1 VLAHACFALRRRRR
15 AGEVPAFALPT
26 RMLTGRKEERLESTL
41 GVAAMLKRMAIMLI
55 TTGLIFGAVF
65 GFQVFKAKMIAQA
78 MTALSN
84 PPQTVS
90 TMTATLQEWRPQLEA
105 VGSIRAV
112 NGANLSSQASGIVS
126 ALHFESGADVA
137 EGAPLLELSTIDDVA
152 HLEALKAT
160 TELSRITYERDS
172 KLVKTNAVAAQTV
185 DTDKWTLKN
194 NEAQVAQQQALIDYK
209 SIKAP
214 FSGRLGI
221 RQVDL
226 GQYLAAGTTIVTL
239 QQLDP
244 VYVDFFLPQQA
255 LAQIKVGQRLVG
267 KIDAATRNVQV
278 RGTLKNPDHRLLP
291 GMFATV
297 DIDSG
302 LPQRLVTLPQTAIV
316 YNSYGNLVY
325 VIGDK
330 GEDAKGQPQPVARQ
344 TFVTT
349 GQTRGDQ
356 VALLTG
362 VKEGDVI
369 VTAGQL
375 KLRNDTPV
383 VVNNAVQPSND
394 VDPKPDDR

>member
-1 VLAHACFALRRRRR
+1 
-15 AGEVPAFALPT
+15 
-26 RMLTGRKEERLESTL
+26 
-41 GVAAMLKRMAIMLI
+41 MLKRMAIMLI

-65 GFQVFKAKMIAQA
+65 GFQAFKAKMIAQA

-126 ALHFESGADVA
+126 AIHFESGADVA
-137 EGAPLLELSTIDDVA
+137 ENAPLLELSTIDDVA

-172 KLVKTNAVAAQTV
+172 KLVKTNAVSAQTV

-221 RQVDL
+221 RQVDI
-226 GQYLAAGTTIVTL
+226 GQYLAAGTAIVTL

-267 KIDAATRNVQV
+267 KIDTFPGQEFDGEISAINSLVDAATRNVQV

-330 GEDAKGQPQPVARQ
+330 GQDAKGQPQPVARQ

-349 GQTRGDQ
+349 GPTRGDQ